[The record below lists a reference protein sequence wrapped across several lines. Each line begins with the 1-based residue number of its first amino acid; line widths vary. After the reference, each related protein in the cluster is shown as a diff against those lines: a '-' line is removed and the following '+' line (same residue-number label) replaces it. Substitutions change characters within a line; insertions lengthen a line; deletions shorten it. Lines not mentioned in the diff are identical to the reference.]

1 MNVRVL
7 LVIVSFFVV
16 LVVAPLCFGA
26 KPAPDTAITGQLATG
41 EPSGKAVADPA
52 QLPQARPGYVV
63 KQTARRKTGDCDVTI
78 QEIEPPKETATSP
91 NATSPVSKNRARP
104 TKTIPAKEAPATP
117 KLIVVT
123 ATVYGKGKNTRSKVT
138 LQCDGKQCTAWSRAD
153 FRLMTGFTQFK
164 ANGRSYFIISSVTEG
179 KGKPEIEGKGRFQRK
194 GRAKDFAVTRLA
206 KDDKHSR
213 RILRDLHK
221 LYHVEQDKLQHAYQL
236 RKQNAALRKANPSS
250 SPPPKPVTIRFW
262 KRDMEKE
269 RKANKVLEGGQ
280 QKERGAK

>member
-1 MNVRVL
+1 MRVSIVFVAL
-7 LVIVSFFVV
+7 LGHFAISS
-16 LVVAPLCFGA
+16 LCFGA

-52 QLPQARPGYVV
+52 QLPQTRPGYVV
-63 KQTARRKTGDCDVTI
+63 KQVARRKTGGRDVTI
-78 QEIEPPKETATSP
+78 QEIEPPKEEGTSP
-91 NATSPVSKNRARP
+91 NASSPVGKNRAKSP
-104 TKTIPAKEAPATP
+104 QTTSAKKAPATP

-123 ATVYGKGKNTRSKVT
+123 ATVYGKGKNARSKVT

-164 ANGRSYFIISSVTEG
+164 ANGRPYFIISSVTEG

-194 GRAKDFAVTRLA
+194 GRAKDFAVTHLA

-221 LYHVEQDKLQHAYQL
+221 LYHVEKDKLQHAHQL
-236 RKQNAALRKANPSS
+236 RKQNAALRKASPSS

-269 RKANKVLEGGQ
+269 RKASKVHEGGQ